1 MMHAHGI
8 VAPKVPS
15 APVNVTAHQVG
26 ITSVS
31 VSWHVS
37 EHPNGVIIGY
47 MVWYAVAGDDK
58 MVQYGCVL
66 CIAYI
71 VSLYSYFVGKHSP
84 C

>member
-1 MMHAHGI
+1 MVYII
-8 VAPKVPS
+8 VPTVPS
-15 APVNVTAHQVG
+15 APVNVTAHQIG

-31 VSWHVS
+31 VSWDIP

-58 MVQYGCVL
+58 MVQRGWSCV
-66 CIAYI
+66 YN
-71 VSLYSYFVGKHSP
+71 VPLYSYSVGKHSP